1 MGMGGAKTT
10 GESAGSLA
18 ADINVT
24 PMVDIMLVLLIIF
37 MVVTPL
43 LQSGVAVTLPKGENA
58 DQDDNITRED
68 SIIVSIPTDG
78 IYYVNRD
85 QVQGKDSLI
94 EELKLRVSKL
104 PESVPR
110 IVYIKGGTNVNY
122 GEIVEVVNAIREAD
136 IQQIGLVAERRRAE
150 Q

>member
-1 MGMGGAKTT
+1 MGMGPTGSQGGAGGGLT
-10 GESAGSLA
+10 

-43 LQSGVAVTLPKGENA
+43 LQQGVTVTLPKGENP
-58 DQDDNITRED
+58 DEDENITKD
-68 SIIVSIPTDG
+68 FAIVVSIPTDG

-85 QVQGKDSLI
+85 QVDGKDSLI
-94 EELKLRVSKL
+94 QTLKTRVEAL
-104 PESVPR
+104 PEGVPR
-110 IVYIKGGTNVNY
+110 VVYIKGGTNVNY
-122 GEIVEVVNAIREAD
+122 GDIVDVVDSIRESG
-136 IQQIGLVAERRRAE
+136 IQQIGLVAERRRPE

>member
-1 MGMGGAKTT
+1 MGMGPAGSQ
-10 GESAGSLA
+10 GGSAGSLA

-43 LQSGVAVTLPKGENA
+43 LQQGVAVTLPRGDNP

-85 QVQGKDSLI
+85 QVQGKDSLTEAI
-94 EELKLRVSKL
+94 RALVDKL
-104 PESVPR
+104 PEGVPR

-122 GEIVEVVNAIREAD
+122 GEIVSVVDAIRGAD
-136 IQQIGLVAERRRAE
+136 IQQIGLVAERKRQE
-150 Q
+150 

>member
-1 MGMGGAKTT
+1 MGMGGGKA
-10 GESAGSLA
+10 GGSAGALA

-37 MVVTPL
+37 MVITPL
-43 LQSGVAVTLPKGENA
+43 LQQGVAVTLPKGENPDE
-58 DQDDNITRED
+58 DQNITRED

-94 EELKLRVSKL
+94 EAIKARVAKL
-104 PESVPR
+104 PEGVPR
-110 IVYIKGGTNVNY
+110 VVYIKGGTNVNY
-122 GEIVEVVNAIREAD
+122 GDIVEVVNAIREAD
-136 IQQIGLVAERRRAE
+136 IQQIGLVAERRRPT

>member
-1 MGMGGAKTT
+1 MGMGPSGSQGGA
-10 GESAGSLA
+10 GGSLT

-43 LQSGVAVTLPKGENA
+43 LQQGVTVTLPKGENP
-58 DQDDNITRED
+58 DEDENITKD
-68 SIIVSIPTDG
+68 YAIIVSIPTDG
-78 IYYVNRD
+78 IFYVNRD

-94 EELKLRVSKL
+94 ETITTLVEKL
-104 PESVPR
+104 PEGVPR
-110 IVYIKGGTNVNY
+110 VVYIKGGTNVNY
-122 GEIVEVVNAIREAD
+122 GEIVEAVDAIREAGV
-136 IQQIGLVAERRRAE
+136 QQIGLVAERRRPG

>member
-1 MGMGGAKTT
+1 MGMGPAGTQGGA
-10 GESAGSLA
+10 GGSLT

-43 LQSGVAVTLPKGENA
+43 LQQGVTVTLPKGENP
-58 DQDDNITRED
+58 DEDENITKD
-68 SIIVSIPTDG
+68 FAIVVSIPTDG

-85 QVQGKDSLI
+85 QVDGKDSLI
-94 EELKLRVSKL
+94 QTLKTRVDAL
-104 PESVPR
+104 PEGVPR
-110 IVYIKGGTNVNY
+110 VVYIKGGTNVNY
-122 GEIVEVVNAIREAD
+122 GDIVEVVDSIREAG
-136 IQQIGLVAERRRAE
+136 IQQIGLVAERRRPE